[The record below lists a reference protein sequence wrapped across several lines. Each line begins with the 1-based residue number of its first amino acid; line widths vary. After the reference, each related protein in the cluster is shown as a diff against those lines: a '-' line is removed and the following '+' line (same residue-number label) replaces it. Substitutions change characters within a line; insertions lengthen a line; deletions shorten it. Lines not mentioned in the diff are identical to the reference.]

1 MSYYIPA
8 QASPQFVFPACM
20 IVFHA
25 ELRQRHELRDARCR
39 TAQQLTDIPEVAL
52 SGFSV
57 REGLAGTG
65 VTVLKGRN
73 YFGSWRLVG
82 AELVWTFAD
91 LSEPSRAV
99 PSVDEAVRYTL
110 LLILRDIQTTSA
122 KPQSRALA
130 S

>member
-1 MSYYIPA
+1 MKCATPDR
-8 QASPQFVFPACM
+8 
-20 IVFHA
+20 
-25 ELRQRHELRDARCR
+25 ELL
-39 TAQQLTDIPEVAL
+39 QQLSDIPEVAL

-65 VTVLKGRN
+65 VTILKGRN
-73 YFGSWRLVG
+73 YFGSWRLAG
-82 AELVWTFAD
+82 DELIWSFAD
-91 LSEPSRAV
+91 LLEPCRAV

-110 LLILRDIQTTSA
+110 LLILRDIQTTAA

>member
-1 MSYYIPA
+1 MNCSMPD
-8 QASPQFVFPACM
+8 
-20 IVFHA
+20 A
-25 ELRQRHELRDARCR
+25 ELLR
-39 TAQQLTDIPEVAL
+39 QLTDIPEVAL
-52 SGFSV
+52 SGFGV